1 MHDNTGRSALAI
13 AAIIAPIVSCLMIR
27 QANGPNGQ
35 KRGLGLVVSRRDP
48 HLPPM
53 NRLTRFMFASMAA
66 FAGLFGG
73 VPMIFAASTTTQ
85 SAHDFSFT
93 SIDGE
98 NLPLANFKGK
108 AMLIVN
114 TASMCGFTS
123 QYSGL
128 QDLWDSYRDRGL
140 VVLGVPSDDFGGQE
154 LDSAAEVKSFCTM
167 NYNIDFPMTEIVHV
181 KGPAAHPY
189 YKWVAEAH
197 GGLAVPR
204 WNFHKHLVDAD
215 GHLVDWFVSTTGPSS
230 SKLRRAIEKILP

>member
-1 MHDNTGRSALAI
+1 MA
-13 AAIIAPIVSCLMIR
+13 
-27 QANGPNGQ
+27 
-35 KRGLGLVVSRRDP
+35 LVVSRIAHHFIDMNTLK
-48 HLPPM
+48 HLVIAYIA
-53 NRLTRFMFASMAA
+53 LITIF
-66 FAGLFGG
+66 FGG
-73 VPMIFAASTTTQ
+73 VPMISAASTTTQ

-98 NLPLANFKGK
+98 SLPLANFKGK
-108 AMLIVN
+108 ALLIVN
-114 TASMCGFTS
+114 TASMCGFSS

-154 LDSAAEVKSFCTM
+154 LDTAAEVKSFCTI
-167 NYNIDFPMTEIVHV
+167 NYNIDFPMTDIVHV

-215 GHLVDWFVSTTGPSS
+215 GRLVSWFVSTTGPSS

>member
-1 MHDNTGRSALAI
+1 MPTLFMYAAI
-13 AAIIAPIVSCLMIR
+13 AVTL
-27 QANGPNGQ
+27 
-35 KRGLGLVVSRRDP
+35 
-48 HLPPM
+48 
-53 NRLTRFMFASMAA
+53 
-66 FAGLFGG
+66 GLFGV
-73 VPMIFAASTTTQ
+73 VPMTFAASKTIQ

-98 NLPLANFKGK
+98 KLPLANFTGK
-108 AMLIVN
+108 AVLIVN

-154 LDSAAEVKSFCTM
+154 LDSAAEVKAFCTI
-167 NYNIDFPMTEIVHV
+167 NYNIDFPMTDIVHIT
-181 KGPAAHPY
+181 GLAAHPY

-215 GHLVDWFVSTTGPSS
+215 GHLVDWFVSTTGASS
-230 SKLRRAIEKILP
+230 PKLRRAIEKILP

>member
-1 MHDNTGRSALAI
+1 MVKNVVWVLWSAGVI
-13 AAIIAPIVSCLMIR
+13 PIYT
-27 QANGPNGQ
+27 
-35 KRGLGLVVSRRDP
+35 
-48 HLPPM
+48 PM

-85 SAHDFSFT
+85 SAHDFSFA

-167 NYNIDFPMTEIVHV
+167 NYNIDFPMTDIVHV

-230 SKLRRAIEKILP
+230 SKLRRAIEKTLP

>member
-1 MHDNTGRSALAI
+1 MRNNAGHGAVAI
-13 AAIIAPIVSCLMIR
+13 AVLIAPRIACRMIR
-27 QANGPNGQ
+27 QINVLNGQ
-35 KRGLGLVVSRRDP
+35 KRGVGLVVSKRDP
-48 HLPPM
+48 HLKVM
-53 NRLTRFMFASMAA
+53 TRLTHFIFLFLAVFAS
-66 FAGLFGG
+66 LIGG
-73 VPMIFAASTTTQ
+73 APVIFAASTTQ

-98 NLPLANFKGK
+98 NLPLASLKGK
-108 AMLIVN
+108 AVLIVN

-123 QYSGL
+123 QYKGL
-128 QDLWDSYRDRGL
+128 QELWDSYRDRGL

-154 LDSAAEVKSFCTM
+154 LDSAAEVKSFCTI
-167 NYNIDFPMTEIVHV
+167 NYNIDFPMTDIVHV
-181 KGPAAHPY
+181 KGPSAHPY

-215 GHLVDWFVSTTGPSS
+215 GHLVDWFVSTTRPTS

>member
-1 MHDNTGRSALAI
+1 MNSINRFLFAFLAT
-13 AAIIAPIVSCLMIR
+13 M
-27 QANGPNGQ
+27 
-35 KRGLGLVVSRRDP
+35 
-48 HLPPM
+48 
-53 NRLTRFMFASMAA
+53 T
-66 FAGLFGG
+66 GLFWGI
-73 VPMIFAASTTTQ
+73 PMILAASTTTQ

-108 AMLIVN
+108 AVLIVN
-114 TASMCGFTS
+114 TASMCGFTA
-123 QYSGL
+123 QYGGL

-154 LDSAAEVKSFCTM
+154 LDSAAEVKSFCRI
-167 NYNIDFPMTEIVHV
+167 NFDIDFPMTDIVRV
-181 KGPAAHPY
+181 KGPSAHPY
-189 YKWVAEAH
+189 YKWVAEVH

-204 WNFHKHLVDAD
+204 WNFHKHLVDVN

>member
-1 MHDNTGRSALAI
+1 MTMIIRLIFAH
-13 AAIIAPIVSCLMIR
+13 AAMLI
-27 QANGPNGQ
+27 
-35 KRGLGLVVSRRDP
+35 
-48 HLPPM
+48 
-53 NRLTRFMFASMAA
+53 
-66 FAGLFGG
+66 GLFGG
-73 VPMIFAASTTTQ
+73 VPVIYAASTTIQT
-85 SAHDFSFT
+85 AHDFSFT

-98 NLPLANFKGK
+98 SLPLANFKGK
-108 AMLIVN
+108 AVLIVN

-123 QYSGL
+123 QYTGL

-154 LDSAAEVKSFCTM
+154 LDTAAEVKSFCTI
-167 NYNIDFPMTEIVHV
+167 NYNINFPMTDIVHV

-215 GHLVDWFVSTTGPSS
+215 GRLVNWFVSTTGPSS
-230 SKLRRAIEKILP
+230 LKLRRAIEKILP

>member
-1 MHDNTGRSALAI
+1 
-13 AAIIAPIVSCLMIR
+13 MI
-27 QANGPNGQ
+27 
-35 KRGLGLVVSRRDP
+35 DP
-48 HLPPM
+48 YLPPM
-53 NRLTRFMFASMAA
+53 NGLTRFMFAFMVVMT
-66 FAGLFGG
+66 GLFGG
-73 VPMIFAASTTTQ
+73 VPMIFAASTTQ

-108 AMLIVN
+108 ALLIVN

-128 QDLWDSYRDRGL
+128 QALWESYRDRGL

-154 LDSAAEVKSFCTM
+154 LDSAVEVKSFCTI
-167 NYNIDFPMTEIVHV
+167 NYNIDFPMTDIVHV

-215 GHLVDWFVSTTGPSS
+215 GRLIDWFVSTTGPSS
-230 SKLRRAIEKILP
+230 SNLRRAIEKTLP